1 MVSPPEGRRSP
12 PAQDPPS
19 SSVPAMSAGR
29 LLRELEDLAA
39 DLAVDVRFED
49 LESAGGLCRYGGR
62 TCLLVNQRLSV
73 LERVALMA
81 SELASLPLG
90 DIFIR
95 PQLRELL
102 ESRSQG

>member
-1 MVSPPEGRRSP
+1 MDNAIVL
-12 PAQDPPS
+12 Q
-19 SSVPAMSAGR
+19 
-29 LLRELEDLAA
+29 ELEALAG
-39 DLAVDVRFED
+39 D
-49 LESAGGLCRYGGR
+49 LEVEVRYDDLDGHGGLCRYGGR